1 LGCFKGEQK
10 LHRTK
15 QIEAGDL
22 NQRVEPP
29 VNLFKAFFR
38 ACLSIFS
45 NWFLNKIL
53 STKSALKNS
62 KKKIC
67 KISTSGQICGQNG

>member
-22 NQRVEPP
+22 NQRFEPP
-29 VNLFKAFFR
+29 VNLFYA
-38 ACLSIFS
+38 
-45 NWFLNKIL
+45 IL
-53 STKSALKNS
+53 QSLFKHLFQLVFEQGLRHEIRPEK
-62 KKKIC
+62 
-67 KISTSGQICGQNG
+67 